1 VQNHAYPT
9 HVRYHL
15 NDTAIHV
22 TMMRA
27 MNLSTI
33 PYWLLPTLLLFPA
46 LLWMFL
52 GVGLPWALAVL
63 PRADW
68 QHRVTVIAV
77 ALALGPALTTTGMF
91 VIGTVGQFTVAN
103 VLAVSALIA
112 ATGLALARR
121 NRSGEQAASA
131 PAAPL
136 MALDVV
142 LIAVIGLAILVRF
155 WNAAYWPYTTYDEFW
170 VYGYNAEIFMLHG
183 SIPASMGY
191 YPQLIPLTYTYGQ
204 LVWGG
209 VNAHAA
215 RTVVPVFALAS
226 ALMAYVFGARLFNRR
241 VGLLAAAIWMLY
253 PQHAAWN
260 QFGDLEVPVTL
271 YFTGTAAFFALG
283 WREGNRRYI
292 VLSGLLMGAAL
303 WTKPTAGAL
312 IESAGLILSLAAAY
326 WLFRARPTANQP
338 FRQWLASKG
347 VRYPLLA
354 LTVAAPMGGMWY
366 IRNVLYGL
374 PALVFPAGYWQAAAQ
389 RSGQELGW
397 PLLIAA
403 AVTVALVSR
412 RLRSGAALGGI
423 LLVALGTLPS
433 AFGGRLPSVGEL
445 SQMIVGR
452 IPITLTTIR
461 LTLLE
466 ALTIAVGAALLAW
479 AAIPSWRRL
488 PGHARQTILIVAA
501 FILPYF
507 VTWFWSYSYHFRL
520 SFAIVPALIVL
531 LAAAL
536 DAILDRWIAGC
547 TVTVRRRIRILAIS
561 AITVALALPGLLA
574 AASALEPAITG
585 ALPDDH
591 ARIAQGNAALMGL
604 VDYLMDRRDPNRR
617 PLRLDRPMRVE
628 APGELRLPFFF
639 PLDDIRTERYPVLLD
654 QIAEVDF
661 FVDSSVGQRLYAE
674 KGEAYNQVLA
684 SLTRDNVMRRLY
696 TTDDGNFRFSVYAI
710 DDKTRFVAP
719 KPNGPL
725 NVQIGDFAWLS
736 GYDLSTLQNSPG
748 SNIFLT
754 LWWQA
759 LQPADLDYSV
769 FIHLWDPRKQAV
781 VGAWGGEPV
790 SGAWSVWQHV
800 QGAHFSVSYHTRLW
814 QPGETIK
821 DEWKIVLPDAPPGAY
836 ELYVGLYDPASRQRL
851 PVKGSNLTGSD
862 AIRLP
867 DFTIVA
873 KR

>member
-1 VQNHAYPT
+1 
-9 HVRYHL
+9 
-15 NDTAIHV
+15 
-22 TMMRA
+22 MMRA
-27 MNLSTI
+27 MSLTTI
-33 PYWLLPTLLLFPA
+33 PYWLLPTFLLFPA

-68 QHRVTVIAV
+68 HHRVTVIAV

-91 VIGTVGQFTVAN
+91 VIGTLGQFTVGN

-112 ATGLALARR
+112 AFGLALARR
-121 NRSGEQAASA
+121 NHAGEQPAST
-131 PAAPL
+131 PATPL
-136 MALDVV
+136 MALDVI

-170 VYGYNAEIFMLHG
+170 VYGYNAEIFMLRG

-204 LVWGG
+204 LMWGG
-209 VNAHAA
+209 VNDHAA

-226 ALMAYVFGARLFNRR
+226 ALMAYVLGTRLFNRR

-283 WREGNRRYI
+283 WREGNRRYAI
-292 VLSGLLMGAAL
+292 LSGLLMGAAL

-312 IESAGLILSLAAAY
+312 IESAGLILGLAAAR
-326 WLFRARPTANQP
+326 WLLTARYTKNQGFRP
-338 FRQWLASKG
+338 WLASKS
-347 VRYPLLA
+347 VRYPLLV

-366 IRNVLYGL
+366 IRNILYGL
-374 PALVFPAGYWQAAAQ
+374 PPLVFPEGYWQAAAQ

-397 PLLIAA
+397 PLLFAA
-403 AVTVALVSR
+403 AIAVALVIR
-412 RLRSGAALGGI
+412 RQRATAALGG
-423 LLVALGTLPS
+423 LLLIAVGTLPS
-433 AFGGRLPSVGEL
+433 AFGGRLPTVGEL

-452 IPITLTTIR
+452 IPITLTTTR

-466 ALTIAVGAALLAW
+466 ALIIVVGAGLLVW

-488 PGHARQTILIVAA
+488 PGHTRQTILIVVA
-501 FILPYF
+501 FIVPYF

-531 LAAAL
+531 LAVAL
-536 DAILDRWIAGC
+536 DASLDRVIAAC
-547 TVTVRRRIRILAIS
+547 TVTVTRQVRVLAVS
-561 AITVALALPGLLA
+561 AITVALSLPGLLA
-574 AASALEPAITG
+574 TASALEPAITG

-604 VDYLMDRRDPNRR
+604 VDYLTDRRDPNRR

-639 PLDDIRTERYPVLLD
+639 PLDDIRTERYPVQLN
-654 QIAEVDF
+654 QIDDVDF

-674 KGEAYNQVLA
+674 KGKAYNQVLA

-710 DDKTRFVAP
+710 DSQTRFIAP

-759 LQPADLDYSV
+759 LRSADLDYSV
-769 FIHLWDPRKQAV
+769 FIHLWDPRKQMA

-790 SGAWSVWQHV
+790 SGAWSVWERV

-814 QPGETIK
+814 EPGETIK
-821 DEWKIVLPDAPPGAY
+821 DEWKIVLPDVPPGLY
-836 ELYVGLYDPASRQRL
+836 ELYIGLYDPASQQRL
-851 PVKGSNLTGSD
+851 PVTGPNLTRSD
-862 AIRLP
+862 AVRLP

-873 KR
+873 RR